1 MTRACPVPSLL
12 PAAGIAPTSLSSAG
26 FTGLSSGCPSSPGSA
41 PLPLNSQK
49 LLFPQGCREAKGV
62 IRMTGYASDVFPCC
76 WKVSKGI
83 SGADETFQHIHLE
96 SAVSLPSCII
106 YHTIPSCL
114 KDCFKLFSESSF
126 PSFYA
131 SCNNLSEIY
140 FGSGI
145 LQQRLVL
152 FAFFPNCS
160 VADAESWF
168 VLGKLLTRTGLT
180 DPVS

>member
-1 MTRACPVPSLL
+1 MSRACPVPSLL
-12 PAAGIAPTSLSSAG
+12 PAAGIAHTHLWHLLGTAG
-26 FTGLSSGCPSSPGSA
+26 STGLSSGRPSSPGSA
-41 PLPLNSQK
+41 PLPRNSQK
-49 LLFPQGCREAKGV
+49 LPFPQGCREAKGAV
-62 IRMTGYASDVFPCC
+62 RMAGYACDVFPCC
-76 WKVSKGI
+76 WKVSKDI

-126 PSFYA
+126 PSFSA

-152 FAFFPNCS
+152 FAFFPT
-160 VADAESWF
+160 
-168 VLGKLLTRTGLT
+168 VLLQMQKVGWLLGRC
-180 DPVS
+180 